1 MQRVKKNAMV
11 MPQTIKFMKYTLLN
25 EAEQT
30 VEWMVNKGKL
40 YQNTYYALVCYVWII
55 KQLTQTG
62 GSNAELKRTQA
73 QSSIFAQKL

>member
-1 MQRVKKNAMV
+1 
-11 MPQTIKFMKYTLLN
+11 MKYTLLIQLLN

-62 GSNAELKRTQA
+62 GSNTELKRTQA